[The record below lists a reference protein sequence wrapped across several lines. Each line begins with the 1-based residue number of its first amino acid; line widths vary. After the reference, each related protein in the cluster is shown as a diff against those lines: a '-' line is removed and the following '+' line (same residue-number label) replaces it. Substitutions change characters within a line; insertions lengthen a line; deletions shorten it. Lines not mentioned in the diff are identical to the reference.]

1 MFRTLPGLNHLLLL
15 PDLDVIGHVFIYVY
29 KQPCRAALVS
39 TGARLRAGFQYYRG
53 KNKVSLPH
61 IEGFRF
67 YNCVGERRRKPN
79 HGALRT
85 PRQIGN
91 PVVMETHREGGG
103 SRPRSSGLPRV
114 KKGTAGRDR
123 SALPDAKRTPRERRR
138 KRVRRGE
145 TESQTPEKRR
155 REASTRNP
163 REERGKKGRK
173 SHPERRRRTRQPATA
188 QEGRGWTRYVP

>member
-1 MFRTLPGLNHLLLL
+1 
-15 PDLDVIGHVFIYVY
+15 
-29 KQPCRAALVS
+29 
-39 TGARLRAGFQYYRG
+39 
-53 KNKVSLPH
+53 
-61 IEGFRF
+61 
-67 YNCVGERRRKPN
+67 
-79 HGALRT
+79 
-85 PRQIGN
+85 
-91 PVVMETHREGGG
+91 METHREGGG

-155 REASTRNP
+155 REASTRNT
-163 REERGKKGRK
+163 REERRKKGRK

-188 QEGRGWTRYVP
+188 QEGRGWTRFSTVIRPARPLLDDGKRVKYATIKSKKEENPWGRNTTPGLLTRALRSTSLNYGTSEAPILIVVLASNHEPTE

>member
-1 MFRTLPGLNHLLLL
+1 
-15 PDLDVIGHVFIYVY
+15 
-29 KQPCRAALVS
+29 
-39 TGARLRAGFQYYRG
+39 
-53 KNKVSLPH
+53 
-61 IEGFRF
+61 
-67 YNCVGERRRKPN
+67 
-79 HGALRT
+79 
-85 PRQIGN
+85 
-91 PVVMETHREGGG
+91 METHREGGG

-123 SALPDAKRTPRERRR
+123 SSLPDAKRTERERRR

-163 REERGKKGRK
+163 REERRKKGRK